1 MTTTDARRV
10 GAVIVGTGFAGLG
23 MAIRL
28 KQAGIDDFVVLERA
42 EDVGGTWRDNTYPGC
57 TCDVPSSLYSFSF
70 APKAD
75 WTCTYPS
82 QPEIWAYLR
91 DCAEAFDV
99 MPHIRFKSGLE
110 DARWDETSNR
120 WHVRSERGDFVARF
134 LILGVGPLS
143 DPKLPSL
150 PGFERFTGTA
160 FHSAQW
166 RHDHDLSGERVAVVG
181 TGASSIQFVPKIQP
195 RVGHLDL
202 YQRTP
207 AWVLPH
213 PNRDLTGAEH
223 WLARALP
230 FTQKVRRAGIYMG
243 REMFVLGFAI
253 NPRFMTVAERM
264 GRAHLK
270 AQVADPEL
278 RATLTPSYRIGCKR
292 ILISNDYY
300 PALTRPIV
308 DVVTTGIRE
317 VRERSIVGD
326 DGRERAADTI
336 IFGTGFRVTD
346 PPVAQRVRGT
356 GGLSLADAWQGSPQA
371 YLGTSVSGFPNMFF
385 LTGPNTGL
393 GHTSLVFM
401 IESQIQYVLDCLRT
415 MHRQG
420 AAVVDVK
427 PAAQADFNATV
438 QERMKTT
445 VWTTGGCASW
455 YIDAKGRNS
464 TLWPTFTFA
473 FRRRTARF
481 EPSAYTL
488 AAAAPRRA
496 AA

>member
-28 KQAGIDDFVVLERA
+28 KQVGIDDFVVLERA
-42 EDVGGTWRDNTYPGC
+42 GDVGGTWRDNTYPGC

-82 QPEIWAYLR
+82 QPEIWTYLR
-91 DCAEAFDV
+91 ECAQSFGV
-99 MPHIRFKSGLE
+99 MPHIHFNSGLE
-110 DARWDETSNR
+110 DAAWDETSSTWR
-120 WHVRSERGDFVARF
+120 VRSQGGDFLTRF

-150 PGFERFTGTA
+150 PGLERFRGTA

-195 RVGHLDL
+195 QVSHLDL

-213 PNRDLTGAEH
+213 PNRDLTSAEH

-230 FTQKVRRAGIYMG
+230 FTQKVRRASIYMG
-243 REMFVLGFAI
+243 REMFVLGFAV

-270 AQVADPEL
+270 AQVADAGL
-278 RATLTPSYRIGCKR
+278 RAALTPNYRIGCKR

-300 PALTRPIV
+300 PALTHANV
-308 DVVTTGIRE
+308 DVITTGIRE
-317 VRERSIVGD
+317 VRERSIVGAD
-326 DGRERAADTI
+326 DRERAVDTI

-346 PPVAQRVRGT
+346 PPVAHKVRGT
-356 GGLSLADAWQGSPQA
+356 AGVSLADAWQGSPQA
-371 YLGTSVSGFPNMFF
+371 YLGTSVAGFPNMFF

-415 MHRQG
+415 MHRHG
-420 AAVVDVK
+420 TTVVDVK
-427 PAAQADFNATV
+427 PEAQAEFNGAV
-438 QERMKTT
+438 QQRMKTT

-455 YIDAKGRNS
+455 YIDANGRNT

-488 AAAAPRRA
+488 TAAAPRRA